1 MFLCH
6 TNVKFYFILFKFKF
20 YSVKVSKSQKK
31 IITLEMISSTFL
43 VVVRAAVT
51 ISERKIEN
59 HKALNTIK
67 GKTSTFKVPCN
78 QNLQ

>member
-1 MFLCH
+1 
-6 TNVKFYFILFKFKF
+6 
-20 YSVKVSKSQKK
+20 
-31 IITLEMISSTFL
+31 MISSTFL

>member
-6 TNVKFYFILFKFKF
+6 TNVKFYQNYF
-20 YSVKVSKSQKK
+20 SVKVSKSQKK